1 MYKFIVF
8 LGIMLLISCSKE
20 EINQTPCVSGCE
32 TSYDVIYKKQQLYPN
47 ADGYYEII
55 FDELNYFQIG
65 GYLSQVNDQYI
76 VNGVPLVE
84 ANFDSDYWI
93 VMDSLRF
100 QIPVYSYLGW
110 FNDQTLTTPIPIGSY
125 TYTMIDLINLHSPL
139 NIAGYQIPKYFCTD
153 CPYAST
159 IMGSHSRYTYTP
171 RQNFILDDEMIG
183 DTINVFINTVF
194 NTDVGKSEIIN
205 ENLKVVI
212 L

>member
-20 EINQTPCVSGCE
+20 EINQTPCVGGCE

-93 VMDSLRF
+93 LMDSLRF

-153 CPYAST
+153 CPY
-159 IMGSHSRYTYTP
+159 
-171 RQNFILDDEMIG
+171 EMIG

-194 NTDVGKSEIIN
+194 NTDVGENEIIN